1 MRAAKVPVLAR
12 MTESCA
18 AAFTVDELNGINAF
32 YESSARRA
40 WLEKGRTLIRPA
52 LAQASAEVVP
62 GVLAHPHQRFSARMR
77 GCATPRATPATAARI
92 TCELRTRP
100 NT

>member
-12 MTESCA
+12 MKESCA

-40 WLEKGRTLIRPA
+40 WLEKGRILMRPA
-52 LAQASAEVVP
+52 LAQAIADVVP
-62 GVLAHPHQRFSARMR
+62 GRSEEHTSELQSLMRISYAVFCLKKKNTLQKENSHTHQ
-77 GCATPRATPATAARI
+77 C
-92 TCELRTRP
+92 
-100 NT
+100 